1 MDAKERV
8 VEKLKSRGLKITP
21 QRLAI
26 IEVLEGN
33 RSHPSAEDVY
43 RELVRKYPTISYAT
57 IYKTLETL
65 CEMGEIMEVNIEPH
79 KKRYDPFPDPHH
91 HYMCVKCGK
100 ILDISTD
107 EVPMPRVS
115 QEVKE
120 KYGIVGMSLNFYGIC
135 SSCRN

>member
-26 IEVLEGN
+26 LEVLEEN
-33 RSHPSAEDVY
+33 REHPSAEDVY
-43 RELVRKYPTISYAT
+43 RELTQRYPTISYAT

-79 KKRYDPFPDPHH
+79 KKRYDPFTEPHH
-91 HYMCVKCGK
+91 HYMCIKCGK
-100 ILDISTD
+100 ILDISLD
-107 EVPMPRVS
+107 EVPMLQVS
-115 QEVKE
+115 EEVKE
-120 KYGIVGMSLNFYGIC
+120 KYGIVGMSLNFYGVC
-135 SSCRN
+135 PSCRN